1 MDDRKDDGSLED
13 FLRQFAEMV
22 VGPHALRVC
31 PYALAMN
38 VLGNDAAIMTGL
50 ATYQEVAEFKARVLR
65 ENIEADSA
73 DGTKVNDEIRAVR
86 EWTIKIFEDVA
97 TNPLWRY
104 VDQVEAEGGLSDG
117 VLKDLNDVLKNSDK

>member
-1 MDDRKDDGSLED
+1 MDDKKDDGSLED
-13 FLRQFAEMV
+13 FLRQLAEHV
-22 VGPHALRVC
+22 IGPHALRVC
-31 PYALAMN
+31 PYALAMK
-38 VLGNDAAIMTGL
+38 VLWDDIAIMTGA
-50 ATYQEVAEFKARVLR
+50 ATYQEVAEFKAQVLR

-104 VDQVEAEGGLSDG
+104 VDQVESEDGLSDG
-117 VLKDLNDVLKNSDK
+117 VLKDLNDILKNSNE